1 VNSICTSKGGT
12 HVNDVADKIANII
25 KKKVDSMRKN
35 DKSNIKTFQ
44 IKNHMCLFIN
54 CLIPNPSFDN
64 QTKDTMNL
72 HRSKFIKTSEYTPS
86 EGFIKKSK
94 FAV

>member
-1 VNSICTSKGGT
+1 
-12 HVNDVADKIANII
+12 
-25 KKKVDSMRKN
+25 MRKN

-86 EGFIKKSK
+86 EGFIKKSEFLCTK
-94 FAV
+94 MVLEGTRGY

>member
-1 VNSICTSKGGT
+1 
-12 HVNDVADKIANII
+12 
-25 KKKVDSMRKN
+25 MRKN

-86 EGFIKKSK
+86 EGFIKKSEFTSLNEQLSEK
-94 FAV
+94 TTFY

>member
-1 VNSICTSKGGT
+1 
-12 HVNDVADKIANII
+12 
-25 KKKVDSMRKN
+25 MRKN

-64 QTKDTMNL
+64 QTKDYMNL
-72 HRSKFIKTSEYTPS
+72 QRSKFIKTSEYTPS
-86 EGFIKKSK
+86 EGFIKKSEFTCTRTALGETK
-94 FAV
+94 VYWHDFL